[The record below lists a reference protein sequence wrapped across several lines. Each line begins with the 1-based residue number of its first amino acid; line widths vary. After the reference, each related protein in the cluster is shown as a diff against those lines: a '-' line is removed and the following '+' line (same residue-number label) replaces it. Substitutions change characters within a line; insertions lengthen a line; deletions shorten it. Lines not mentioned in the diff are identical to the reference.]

1 MLETTI
7 KPTVY
12 GMACFDRFNTKIPI
26 YDNLIVLSKFDNM
39 HNMQIHN
46 VALILSVQ
54 FTYLIHGK
62 SFIYIRQI

>member
-7 KPTVY
+7 KTAVY

-39 HNMQIHN
+39 QIRN
-46 VALILSVQ
+46 VSLILSVQ
-54 FTYLIHGK
+54 FTYLVHGK